1 MKVEILPTET
11 INGHKANE
19 NDFEVM
25 IDGQFWGWVSGP
37 EKGQRTGRK
46 TAWMSLRGE
55 VSDSGEQVAVPF
67 KCWNQGHPNAHAAI
81 LAEL

>member
-11 INGHKANE
+11 INGHKANP
-19 NDFEVM
+19 NDFEVQL
-25 IDGQFWGWVSGP
+25 DGVFWGWVSGP

-55 VSDSGEQVAVPF
+55 VLNGEKVAIPF
-67 KCWNQGHPNAHAAI
+67 ASWNSGHPNAHAAI
-81 LAEL
+81 LAWL